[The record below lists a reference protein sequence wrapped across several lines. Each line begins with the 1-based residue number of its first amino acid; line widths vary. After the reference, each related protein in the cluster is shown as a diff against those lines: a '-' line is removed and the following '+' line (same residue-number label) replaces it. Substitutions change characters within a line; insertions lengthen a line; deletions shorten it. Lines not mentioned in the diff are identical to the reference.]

1 MAYGEFKDLKE
12 VHSSCIDNIWGADLI
27 NLKLISKLKKGFR
40 FLLSVIDI
48 YSKYA
53 WVIPLKNKK
62 GITVTNVF
70 QRILDESKHKPN
82 KTWVDKGSR
91 FYNRSIKSF
100 LEKNNIKMYSTDNE
114 GKSVIAERFTRNLKN
129 KI

>member
-1 MAYGEFKDLKE
+1 MAYGEFKDLKK

-82 KTWVDKGSR
+82 KIWVDKGSR

-114 GKSVIAERFTRNLKN
+114 GKSVTAERFTRNLKN

>member
-1 MAYGEFKDLKE
+1 MAHGEFKDLKK

-114 GKSVIAERFTRNLKN
+114 GKSVTAERFTRNLKN

>member
-1 MAYGEFKDLKE
+1 MAYGEFKDLKK

-114 GKSVIAERFTRNLKN
+114 GKSVTAERFTRNLKN

>member
-1 MAYGEFKDLKE
+1 MAYGEFKDLKK

-62 GITVTNVF
+62 GIKVTNVF

-82 KTWVDKGSR
+82 KIWVDKGSR
-91 FYNRSIKSF
+91 FYNRSIKPF

>member
-1 MAYGEFKDLKE
+1 MAYGEFKDLKK
-12 VHSSCIDNIWGADLI
+12 VHPSCIDNIWGADLI

-62 GITVTNVF
+62 GIKVTNVF

-82 KTWVDKGSR
+82 KIWVDRK
-91 FYNRSIKSF
+91 K
-100 LEKNNIKMYSTDNE
+100 
-114 GKSVIAERFTRNLKN
+114 
-129 KI
+129 

>member
-1 MAYGEFKDLKE
+1 MAYGEFKDLKK

-82 KTWVDKGSR
+82 KIWVDKGSR

-100 LEKNNIKMYSTDNE
+100 LEKNNIKMYSMDNQ
-114 GKSVIAERFTRNLKN
+114 GKSVTAERFTRNLKN